1 MSGAVIR
8 ECTRDDI
15 ESVLEMARGWEAEDS
30 TYGYVAEK
38 ADELAG
44 RIGPYF
50 LVAESRGC
58 VVGYAFGSVHVSE
71 GTAVLPAGEAYVEV
85 DAIYV
90 AAEHRSSGIGGM
102 LLDGLLEAARRNGVE
117 RSLVYSA
124 TRDLEKVLRF
134 YRRHG
139 FKNWYVRM
147 YR

>member
-71 GTAVLPAGEAYVEV
+71 GTAVLPAG
-85 DAIYV
+85 
-90 AAEHRSSGIGGM
+90 
-102 LLDGLLEAARRNGVE
+102 
-117 RSLVYSA
+117 
-124 TRDLEKVLRF
+124 
-134 YRRHG
+134 
-139 FKNWYVRM
+139 
-147 YR
+147 